1 MESNLRYKADYEK
14 ARPDRKRRSGWIVVI
29 DVLIACIAAAA
40 LFYVYIG
47 NEDLVLKVAVGVL
60 LAAGAVVY
68 AVWRARSRMKRRQ
81 DGAAIAKLVLLD
93 EEGESV
99 KEWYIHGETSLLIGR
114 SSAQSEVDIDLSD
127 SEYASLISKH
137 HAVLNYA
144 SGSWYVEGLDPLNGV
159 GIQPAGRK
167 VAERLEEDGPRRIES
182 GDMICIANTRIV
194 VK

>member
-1 MESNLRYKADYEK
+1 MRYEADYEE
-14 ARPDRKRRSGWIVVI
+14 AHSDRKHRSGWIVAI
-29 DVLIACIAAAA
+29 DVLIAGIAAAA
-40 LFYVYIG
+40 LFYVYIW
-47 NEDLVLKVAVGVL
+47 NADLVLKVAVGVL
-60 LAAGAVVY
+60 LTAGAAVY
-68 AVWRARSRMKRRQ
+68 AAWRARSRMKRRQ

-99 KEWYIHGETSLLIGR
+99 KEWYIHGETSLLIGK

-144 SGSWYVEGLDPLNGV
+144 SGSWYVEDLDSRNGV
-159 GIQPAGRK
+159 GIQPAGRRT
-167 VAERLEEDGPRRIES
+167 AEQLEEDGPYRIEP
-182 GDMICIANTRIV
+182 GDIICIANTRIV

>member
-1 MESNLRYKADYEK
+1 MRYEADYEE
-14 ARPDRKRRSGWIVVI
+14 AQPGWEHHAGWIMAI
-29 DVLIACIAAAA
+29 DMLIAGIAAAA
-40 LFYVYIG
+40 LFYVYIW
-47 NEDLVLKVAVGVL
+47 NADLVLKVAVGVL
-60 LAAGAVVY
+60 LAAGAAVY
-68 AVWRARSRMKRRQ
+68 AAWRARRRKKRRQ

-99 KEWYIHGETSLLIGR
+99 KEWYIHGETSLLIGK

-144 SGSWYVEGLDPLNGV
+144 SGSWYVEDLDSRNGV
-159 GIQPAGRK
+159 GIQPAGRRT
-167 VAERLEEDGPRRIES
+167 AEQLEEDGPYRIES
-182 GDMICIANTRIV
+182 GDIICIANTRIV

>member
-1 MESNLRYKADYEK
+1 MRYEADYEE
-14 ARPDRKRRSGWIVVI
+14 AHPGWEHHAGWIMVI
-29 DVLIACIAAAA
+29 DMLIAGIAAAA
-40 LFYVYIG
+40 LFYVYIW
-47 NEDLVLKVAVGVL
+47 NADLVLKVAVGVL
-60 LAAGAVVY
+60 LAAGAAVY
-68 AVWRARSRMKRRQ
+68 AAWRARRRKKRRQ

-99 KEWYIHGETSLLIGR
+99 KEWYIHGETSLLIGK

-144 SGSWYVEGLDPLNGV
+144 SGSWYVEDLDSRNGV
-159 GIQPAGRK
+159 GIQPAGRRT
-167 VAERLEEDGPRRIES
+167 AEQLEEDGPYRIES
-182 GDMICIANTRIV
+182 GDIICIANTRIV

>member
-1 MESNLRYKADYEK
+1 MRYEADYEE
-14 ARPDRKRRSGWIVVI
+14 AHSDRKHRSGWIVAI
-29 DVLIACIAAAA
+29 DVLIAGIAAAA
-40 LFYVYIG
+40 LFYVYIW
-47 NEDLVLKVAVGVL
+47 NADLVLKVAVGVL
-60 LAAGAVVY
+60 LAAGAAVY
-68 AVWRARSRMKRRQ
+68 AAWRARSRMKRRQ

-99 KEWYIHGETSLLIGR
+99 KEWYIHGETSLLIGK

-144 SGSWYVEGLDPLNGV
+144 SGSWYLEDLDSRNGV
-159 GIQPAGRK
+159 GIQPAGRRT
-167 VAERLEEDGPRRIES
+167 AERLEEDGPHRIES
-182 GDMICIANTRIV
+182 GDIICIANTRIV

>member
-1 MESNLRYKADYEK
+1 MRYEADYED
-14 ARPDRKRRSGWIVVI
+14 AHSDRKHRSGWIVAI
-29 DVLIACIAAAA
+29 DVLIAGIAAAA

-47 NEDLVLKVAVGVL
+47 NADLVLKVAVGVL
-60 LAAGAVVY
+60 LAAGAAVY
-68 AVWRARSRMKRRQ
+68 AAWRARSRMKRRQ

-99 KEWYIHGETSLLIGR
+99 KEWYIHGETSLLIGK

-144 SGSWYVEGLDPLNGV
+144 SGSWYLEDLDSRNGV
-159 GIQPAGRK
+159 GIQPAGRRM
-167 VAERLEEDGPRRIES
+167 AERLEEDGPYRIES
-182 GDMICIANTRIV
+182 GDIICIANTRIV